1 MATLRKEIVMRARAA
16 DVWAAIED
24 IGALHTRL
32 VPGFVVDTRL
42 EPGARIVT
50 FANGMTV
57 REPIVTIDPQA
68 MRLVWTAE
76 SALTS
81 HYNASVQVFTGSEG
95 ASHVV
100 WIADFLPDDAGAKI
114 EPLMTAGINAMKRAL
129 DSLL

>member
-1 MATLRKEIVMRARAA
+1 MATLRKEIVTQAQAP

-32 VPGFVVDTRL
+32 VPGFVTATRL

-57 REPIVTIDPQA
+57 REPIVSIDPAA

-76 SALTS
+76 SQLTS
-81 HYNASVQVFTGSEG
+81 HYNAAVQVFPASGGGSR
-95 ASHVV
+95 VV
-100 WIADFLPDDAGAKI
+100 WTVDLLPDDAGAKI
-114 EPLMTAGINAMKRAL
+114 EPMMAAGMRAMQKAL
-129 DSLL
+129 DSLA